1 MHGRS
6 FVLLVLLLFL
16 GVAACQQQAPLEQA
30 IPEPETAPLEGA
42 WRFVGGQTVA
52 ASGETTEVTIH
63 ESLMLFTAGHYSIAR
78 SAGEERIPPYAERW
92 SPTDTEQLARM
103 NSIVVNAGTYE
114 ATESSLVTRP
124 LFALVPE
131 FVGGTAEYEYELSG
145 DTLTLT
151 TTNIVSADD
160 VQLPLIANGGRDIY
174 TLERIE

>member
-78 SAGEERIPPYAERW
+78 SAGEEPIPPYAERW
-92 SPTDTEQLARM
+92 SPTDTEKVARM

-124 LFALVPE
+124 LFALVCPPTNDQSSSTRTRSNPIRDDPR
-131 FVGGTAEYEYELSG
+131 FKDLLRRMNLEL
-145 DTLTLT
+145 
-151 TTNIVSADD
+151 
-160 VQLPLIANGGRDIY
+160 
-174 TLERIE
+174 